1 MFSGI
6 IEEMGEVLARG
17 SSHLRVKAGIVLG
30 GTKLGDSIAVNGAC
44 LTVTDIDRQ
53 SFQVGVSPETLRRT
67 NLGALRPGDRVNLER
82 ALRIGDRLG
91 GHFVQGHVDATVE
104 LLSAGQEAE
113 SKVLQFSLPETMRNY
128 VVEKG
133 FVALDGISLTVTAV
147 SDSTFSIS
155 LIPFTIQNVTLSRQR
170 PGYEANLE
178 VDILGKYVER
188 ALAARETR
196 RGVTTELLENF
207 GYE

>member
-6 IEEMGEVLARG
+6 IEEMGEILARG
-17 SSHLRVKAGIVLG
+17 SSHLRAKASIVLG

-67 NLGALRPGDRVNLER
+67 NLGALRTGDKVNLER
-82 ALRIGDRLG
+82 ALRVGDRLG
-91 GHFVQGHVDATVE
+91 GHFVQGHVDATIE
-104 LLSAGQEAE
+104 LLSVRQEAE
-113 SKVLQFSLPETMRNY
+113 SKVMEFGLPEALRNY

-178 VDILGKYVER
+178 VDVLGKYVER
-188 ALAARETR
+188 ALAAREGR
-196 RGVTTELLENF
+196 RGVTEEMLEQF